1 MRQFM
6 LCLRMFYYIMI
17 RIIENRH
24 HNSIIIGHADV
35 VNFYYFITIFGFPAT
50 FLCIISTC
58 IGLV

>member
-6 LCLRMFYYIMI
+6 LCMRMFYYIMI

-35 VNFYYFITIFGFPAT
+35 VNFYYFFTIFGFYPT
-50 FLCIISTC
+50 FYAL
-58 IGLV
+58 LVRVLA